1 MKRTIFVLLTALV
14 FMIAYATPALAQG
27 PFDDGG
33 QVVFGE
39 NYTLETGQTVKG
51 ALVVFGG
58 SVTTEPDS
66 SVDGDL
72 VVFGG
77 NVEINGDVDGS
88 VAAVGGT
95 VTLGG
100 KVEGDVAALGGNV
113 EVTDTAEVDG
123 DIATFG
129 GVVDVAE
136 GADIQG
142 RVMGRDNYDGSGDEE
157 RYDFIPPVPTPPR
170 PPEAPDFNF
179 EHDFQDF
186 GPWSGQGVFGWIS
199 GVIWDI
205 IGTTAVLITLALIS
219 WLVAAFMPEQ
229 MFTVRRTLS
238 ESSAVSFLVGLVTGL
253 VSLFVG
259 ILLLITIC
267 LAFIPILGWILLAIA
282 TLFGWIVIGQMLGER
297 LLIASGRHDPGLIQS
312 TVVGVV
318 VLTVLTNMPVIGQI
332 PCIGWILGFIGAI
345 IGILLSA
352 AGMGAVLLTRFGT
365 RPYPNNSSSGGYS
378 GGPSRS
384 YAGSG
389 GGTYSGSRVRWT
401 EPAPDVSDEDTPA
414 SDEELKAKIR
424 EALAE
429 ADDTPVEPPAQEP
442 KPGEPEDT
450 DGDEDNPTQKKDA

>member
-1 MKRTIFVLLTALV
+1 MMKRTLFILLTTLVLMMAL
-14 FMIAYATPALAQG
+14 ATPALAQG

-39 NYTLETGQTVKG
+39 NYTLEAGQSVEG

-58 SVTTEPDS
+58 SVTTEAES
-66 SVDGDL
+66 NVNGDL

-77 NVEINGDVDGS
+77 SVEINGDVDGS
-88 VAAVGGT
+88 VAAVGGS

-113 EVTDTAEVDG
+113 SVTDTAEVDG
-123 DIATFG
+123 DVATFG
-129 GVVDVAE
+129 GVVNVAE
-136 GADIQG
+136 GADVQG
-142 RVMGRDNYDGSGDEE
+142 RIMGRDNYDGADKEE
-157 RYDFIPPVPTPPR
+157 RSDFVPPVPTPPK

-179 EHDFQDF
+179 QHDFQDF
-186 GPWSGQGVFGWIS
+186 EAWPGQGVFGWIS
-199 GVIWDI
+199 GLIWDI
-205 IGTTAVLITLALIS
+205 ISTTAILITLGLIS

-238 ESSAVSFLVGLVTGL
+238 ESAAVSFGVGLVTGL

-259 ILLLITIC
+259 LLLLITIC
-267 LAFIPILGWILLAIA
+267 LAVIPILGWILLAIA

-297 LLIASGRHDPGLIQS
+297 LLMASGRHDPGLIQS

-318 VLTVLTNMPVIGQI
+318 VLTVLTNMPIIGQI
-332 PCIGWILGFIGAI
+332 PCIGWILGFVGAV
-345 IGILLSA
+345 IGIVLSA

-365 RPYPNNSSSGGYS
+365 RPYPNNGGSS

-384 YAGSG
+384 YGGAG
-389 GGTYSGSRVRWT
+389 GGYSGSRVRWT
-401 EPAPDVSDEDTPA
+401 EPAPDVSDEDAPA

-442 KPGEPEDT
+442 KTDEPDDS
-450 DGDEDNPTQKKDA
+450 DGDEDNPSQRKDT